1 VEGFVWKF
9 DREYRSLQPLCDL
22 EIGLQETRLG
32 KLYWA
37 RLLFVLFFCNAAGR
51 APMEKRRARAEE
63 MTTHNKRY
71 AACSKLVIN
80 RSLLL
85 SLEPQPGMDR

>member
-1 VEGFVWKF
+1 MEGFVWKF

-37 RLLFVLFFCNAAGR
+37 RLLFVLFFFATQR
-51 APMEKRRARAEE
+51 VEHPWRRDEQGPR
-63 MTTHNKRY
+63 K
-71 AACSKLVIN
+71 
-80 RSLLL
+80 
-85 SLEPQPGMDR
+85 